1 MPIRIPRSW
10 ELSENLVTPEA
21 VYLDRRSLGR
31 AAAAGSILAAG
42 LALPGAA
49 RAARSRDAPHFLLR
63 RPPPH
68 RLRTCVPPS
77 LHPFCSLGRHR
88 VA

>member
-31 AAAAGSILAAG
+31 AAAAG
-42 LALPGAA
+42 
-49 RAARSRDAPHFLLR
+49 
-63 RPPPH
+63 
-68 RLRTCVPPS
+68 
-77 LHPFCSLGRHR
+77 
-88 VA
+88 